1 MRQYDGK
8 TKKEK
13 RKCLCESGRHG
24 AYDKRESERR
34 SRTRAENP
42 HGQAVQARAAIP
54 NRRAP
59 RVVQQEASI
68 RVEADVGEVV
78 APAAAAAPLLAA
90 ALDCAEVATAEF
102 VVCEPLALPLAEDRP
117 PEDVTALDDDA
128 DETARETAVG
138 AGSVPSKGVLAP
150 KLVEVGAGIVK
161 REAAVP
167 VGTSDD
173 GTLDGEEELALAMVI
188 MSV

>member
-1 MRQYDGK
+1 MRV
-8 TKKEK
+8 
-13 RKCLCESGRHG
+13 G
-24 AYDKRESERR
+24 ATAHMIRERERR

-59 RVVQQEASI
+59 RVVQQEASV
-68 RVEADVGEVV
+68 RVEADVAEVV

-90 ALDCAEVATAEF
+90 ALDCAEVTTAEP
-102 VVCEPLALPLAEDRP
+102 VCEPLTLADDRP
-117 PEDVTALDDDA
+117 PADVATLDDDDD
-128 DETARETAVG
+128 DERARETAVG
-138 AGSVPSKGVLAP
+138 DGSVPSKGVLAP

>member
-1 MRQYDGK
+1 MRV
-8 TKKEK
+8 
-13 RKCLCESGRHG
+13 G
-24 AYDKRESERR
+24 ATAHMIRERERR

-59 RVVQQEASI
+59 RVVQQEASV
-68 RVEADVGEVV
+68 RVEADVAEVV

-90 ALDCAEVATAEF
+90 ALDCAEVTTAEP
-102 VVCEPLALPLAEDRP
+102 VCEPLTLADDRP
-117 PEDVTALDDDA
+117 PADVATLDDDDDDDDDD
-128 DETARETAVG
+128 DERARETAVG
-138 AGSVPSKGVLAP
+138 DGSVPSKGVLAP